1 MVKGIQRKIIC
12 IRVHQYLQQ
21 IIIIY
26 HLCDTFTLLLSG
38 RRITLISLDL
48 NQPMS
53 ILTTNDPN
61 PMNLIHKLI
70 SPRIQDSINYPD
82 YYYIEIIPE
91 E

>member
-1 MVKGIQRKIIC
+1 
-12 IRVHQYLQQ
+12 
-21 IIIIY
+21 
-26 HLCDTFTLLLSG
+26 
-38 RRITLISLDL
+38 
-48 NQPMS
+48 MS

-70 SPRIQDSINYPD
+70 SLRIQDSINYPD